1 MVTTDEKMQKVI
13 ENTTKDGKEK
23 TTPRITRQIA
33 HFLIDFQ
40 VITTS
45 ISFIVALQFK
55 SFMEEVTFFILLRFF
70 KIKKHGILSSFITF
84 VITLILA
91 FLFVRYIFYK
101 FIYTE
106 DVDKETILKKAIQE
120 KRTEAVK
127 EKVKQQPD
135 MKKKIEDTTNLI
147 TKKDKNN
154 ENYNEKNN
162 ENFNENNNSNN
173 DYYYNYEMMNNYG
186 LL

>member
-1 MVTTDEKMQKVI
+1 MVTTDEKTQKLI
-13 ENTTKDGKEK
+13 ENTTKNGKEK
-23 TTPRITRQIA
+23 TTPKITRQFA

-45 ISFIVALQFK
+45 ISFIIALQFK
-55 SFMEEVTFFILLRFF
+55 SFMEEVVFFILLRFF
-70 KIKKHGILSSFITF
+70 KIKKHGIFSSFITF
-84 VITLILA
+84 MITLILA
-91 FLFVRYIFYK
+91 FLFVRYVFYK

-106 DVDKETILKKAIQE
+106 DVDKETILKKVIQE

-127 EKVKQQPD
+127 EKVKQQPY

-147 TKKDKNN
+147 TINDKNN
-154 ENYNEKNN
+154 ENN
-162 ENFNENNNSNN
+162 ENYENNNLNN
-173 DYYYNYEMMNNYG
+173 DYYYNYDIMNNYG

>member
-1 MVTTDEKMQKVI
+1 MVTTDEKTQKLI

-23 TTPRITRQIA
+23 TTPKITRQIA

-40 VITTS
+40 VVTTS
-45 ISFIVALQFK
+45 ISFIIALQFK
-55 SFMEEVTFFILLRFF
+55 SFMEEVVFFILLRFF
-70 KIKKHGILSSFITF
+70 KIKKHGIFSSFITF
-84 VITLILA
+84 MLTLILA

-106 DVDKETILKKAIQE
+106 EVDKETILKKAIHE

-147 TKKDKNN
+147 TIKDKNN
-154 ENYNEKNN
+154 ENYNEKYN
-162 ENFNENNNSNN
+162 EKYENNNSNN